1 MSRLPM
7 LGVVLALAAT
17 LAEAAPIFTD
27 TFTNGSTLF
36 GSSVPGG
43 TPTSSFTSYQLASG
57 GRNAAVSSFVST
69 VSGSALRLTWSA
81 AGSSNLAEGG
91 AVFTTTPVTLA
102 APGDAINIRYTFT
115 NTANVLSGAMS
126 GSNSAIGVGL
136 FNSNGSLPLT
146 GTALA
151 NNGMSATNGALA
163 AGGVQ
168 GWTGYVGTIPIN
180 GSSGNLYTRAA
191 QTGTASNN
199 QSLAR
204 FGSSANYAN
213 PAAAT
218 IGSSRV
224 STVLLATGSQYTFDY
239 TLTLLASGSLQA
251 TQQLFAGVGTG
262 GTQLYTQSGTASGAN
277 LLTTTFDGL
286 SFGMRAVTASG
297 STAAI
302 PQMDINSISVTATV
316 VPEPTSTVAI
326 VSSVGMAALM
336 LRRRRARQAE

>member
-17 LAEAAPIFTD
+17 LAEAAPVFTD

-57 GRNAAVSSFVST
+57 GRNAAVST

-136 FNSNGSLPLT
+136 FNSNGSLPVT

-180 GSSGNLYTRAA
+180 GGSGNLYTRAA

-199 QSLAR
+199 QSLTR

-224 STVLLATGSQYTFDY
+224 STVLLTTGSQYTFDY

-251 TQQLFAGVGTG
+251 TQQMFAGVGTD
-262 GTQLYTQSGTASGAN
+262 GTRLYTQSGTAAGVN

-286 SFGMRAVTASG
+286 SFGMRSVAVTG
-297 STAAI
+297 STAVI
-302 PQMDINSISVTATV
+302 PQMDIDSISVTATL
-316 VPEPTSTVAI
+316 VPEPTSSVVI
-326 VSSVGMAALM
+326 VSTLGMAVVM
-336 LRRRRARQAE
+336 YRRRRARRAE

>member
-1 MSRLPM
+1 MSRSVF
-7 LGVVLALAAT
+7 LGLLAAI
-17 LAEAAPIFTD
+17 AAASAPAAPIFTD

-36 GSSVPGG
+36 QASVPGG
-43 TPTSSFTSYQLASG
+43 TPTASFTSYQLASG
-57 GRNAAVSSFVST
+57 GRNASVSSFVST

-91 AVFTTTPVTLA
+91 AVFATTPVTLA
-102 APGDAINIRYTFT
+102 APGDAINMRYVFT
-115 NTANVLSGAMS
+115 NTANVLSNAMS
-126 GSNSAIGVGL
+126 GSNSAISVGL

-151 NNGMSATNGALA
+151 NNGMSNSNGALA

-180 GSSGNLYTRAA
+180 GSSGNIYTRAA

-204 FGSSANYAN
+204 LGSSANYAN
-213 PAAAT
+213 PAATT

-224 STVLLATGSQYTFDY
+224 STVLLTTGSQYTFDY

-251 TQQLFAGVGTG
+251 TQQLFDGVGTG

-277 LLTTTFDGL
+277 FLTTTFDGL
-286 SFGMRAVTASG
+286 SFGLRAVTASG
-297 STAAI
+297 SSSAI
-302 PQMDINSISVTATV
+302 PQMDINSITVTATL
-316 VPEPTSTVAI
+316 VPEPAS
-326 VSSVGMAALM
+326 AALAGG
-336 LRRRRARQAE
+336 LGLAALVYLRQRRRLSR